1 MKDKKLLQS
10 INNFAQKMASQIY
23 FRSLRDGFVSTV
35 PFLVIGGLLIL
46 INNVII
52 SPDGGWISG
61 FVDHSTLT
69 TLQEFGNKIVNG
81 SYNIYA
87 LIMGAFI
94 SNNLAKNRGQ
104 ENPIFESILTIAVIF
119 VLLPLNNM
127 IIPNGS
133 EKAVEV
139 SGIVQ
144 YANLGTSGVFVAIFS
159 AILTTE
165 LYIKLSRSPKLKIKL
180 GNGVPLAV
188 AQSFE
193 AMASIMITLLAFGA
207 LSFFVH
213 LITHLEIGELV
224 NQIIQTPLMHLT
236 GSLPG
241 FLFLMFVNNILFGLG
256 IHPGGIV
263 NPVLEPPLLVAMNQN
278 TSAYAAHQAI
288 PNIIVLPFR
297 DVYGFIGGTGSTLA
311 LIIAIFIV
319 GRVQANKQFAKVSG
333 PLGLFNINEPVIFGF
348 PVVLN
353 PMIMIPFV
361 VGPILS
367 FIIAYF
373 ATWAGLVGKLVVYV
387 PWSMPPLFN
396 SFIASGGDFRN
407 VILQG
412 ILLVMM
418 VIIYI
423 PFLRIHETTMAIEA
437 AEEKEVV
444 DMKKGTNVKSEISD
458 DFSDFSDFK

>member
-1 MKDKKLLQS
+1 MKSKKFLQS
-10 INNFAQKMASQIY
+10 VNRFAQKMASQIY

-46 INNVII
+46 VNNVII
-52 SPDGGWISG
+52 APDGGWISG
-61 FVDHSTLT
+61 LVDHASLATM
-69 TLQEFGNKIVNG
+69 QEFGNKIVNG

-127 IIPNGS
+127 VTPVGAG
-133 EKAVEV
+133 KAVEV

-144 YANLGTSGVFVAIFS
+144 FANLGTSGVFVAIFS

-165 LYIKLSRSPKLKIKL
+165 FYIKLSRSPKLKIKL
-180 GNGVPLAV
+180 GSGVPLAV

-207 LSFFVH
+207 LSFGIH
-213 LITHLEIGELV
+213 LLTHMEIGELV
-224 NQIIQTPLMHLT
+224 NQIIQTPLIHLT

-241 FLFLMFVNNILFGLG
+241 FLLLMFVNNFLFALG

-263 NPVLEPPLLVAMNQN
+263 NPILEPPLLVAMNQN
-278 TSAYAAHQAI
+278 TAAYAAHETIQ
-288 PNIIVLPFR
+288 NIIVLPFR
-297 DVYGFIGGTGSTLA
+297 DVYGFIGGTGSTIA
-311 LIIAIFIV
+311 LIIAIFAV
-319 GRVQANKQFAKVSG
+319 GKIQANKQFAKVSG
-333 PLGLFNINEPVIFGF
+333 PLGIFNINEPVIFGF

-353 PMIMIPFV
+353 PIIMIPFII
-361 VGPILS
+361 GPMLS
-367 FIIAYF
+367 FVIAYF
-373 ATWAGLVGKLVVYV
+373 ATWAGFVGKLVVYV

-396 SFIASGGDFRN
+396 AFIASGGDFRN
-407 VILQG
+407 VILQV
-412 ILLVMM
+412 ILIAMM
-418 VIIYI
+418 VLLYI
-423 PFLRIHETTMAIEA
+423 PFLRIHESTMKVEA
-437 AEEKEVV
+437 EAENEV
-444 DMKKGTNVKSEISD
+444 KNEVKAETAET
-458 DFSDFSDFK
+458 SDFADFADFQ